1 MAYNNAK
8 DVLIRQQ
15 QTDSSSPT
23 RPSLGGIE
31 ELWSVMSPVAVKNPL
46 HPWSTA
52 LDNARAHARRTGGDI
67 YRQIGNA
74 TPELVARTQWSS

>member
-8 DVLIRQQ
+8 DVLIRQE
-15 QTDSSSPT
+15 QTDSRSPT
-23 RPSLGGIE
+23 SPSTGRSE
-31 ELWSVMSPVAVKNPL
+31 ELWRVMSPVAAKNPL

-67 YRQIGNA
+67 YRQVGNA